1 MTNDQELQIALQN
14 KDVLFAELEH
24 RSRNTLQMISAFLAM
39 AANSAKHPETKSA
52 LRDVRR
58 RVESVDA
65 AERALLKLAA
75 DDRVDLAEFL
85 PEVVKE
91 LMVLETRPGLRFEM
105 AVEPVETTVRQA
117 SSLGM
122 IVNELTLNAMK
133 HAYPAGGGG
142 RSAWR
147 CAGSATCERRS
158 LSPMRGSAR
167 PRRPRGRAGAA
178 WGGGSWTGFVGQMAA
193 NLEICSGGGT
203 RAVLEFDA

>member
-24 RSRNTLQMISAFLAM
+24 RSRNTLQMISAFLTM
-39 AANSAKHPETKSA
+39 AAKSAKHSETKSA
-52 LRDVRR
+52 LQDVRR

-91 LMVLETRPGLRFEM
+91 LMVLEARPGVRFEM

-133 HAYPAGGGG
+133 HAFPAGRGAIRLEVRRLGDVRAQVVVADDG
-142 RSAWR
+142 IGAAAAST
-147 CAGSATCERRS
+147 AT
-158 LSPMRGSAR
+158 RGSGMG
-167 PRRPRGRAGAA
+167 RRIVDGLCRQ
-178 WGGGSWTGFVGQMAA
+178 TAA
-193 NLEICSGGGT
+193 NLEIHSGGGT